1 MGIDADINGTL
12 FSIIQ
17 GDVTELDTDAIVNAA
32 NSELQLGAGVAGA
45 ILSKG
50 GSSIQA
56 ECDKIGHC
64 PLGEA
69 VITGAGK
76 LTAKHVI
83 HAVGPRY
90 GIDPEPEKNLKSAI
104 RKSIELADKKGLSS
118 IGLPAVST
126 GIYGYPLED
135 AARAI
140 IESII
145 DTLNDGTGLDEVILC
160 LFSEKDY
167 GIFAR
172 SLADM
177 ND

>member
-83 HAVGPRY
+83 HAV
-90 GIDPEPEKNLKSAI
+90 STQI
-104 RKSIELADKKGLSS
+104 RH
-118 IGLPAVST
+118 
-126 GIYGYPLED
+126 
-135 AARAI
+135 
-140 IESII
+140 
-145 DTLNDGTGLDEVILC
+145 
-160 LFSEKDY
+160 
-167 GIFAR
+167 R
-172 SLADM
+172 S
-177 ND
+177 